1 MSTQIRV
8 LVIDDDALAASGLAT
23 IIESAADLAVV
34 GVLHSADG
42 LAETITH
49 TRPDV
54 VLCDVRMPRVDG
66 ITLARTFAQG
76 EGAPKFLMMTAFDD
90 EGVVLQALDAG
101 AIGFL
106 FKDEDPR
113 RILESVRAA
122 ASGEAPFSPRA
133 STELVHWARAERF
146 AAHRIHA
153 RQKMAQLTSRERE
166 FALAVVTGA
175 SDAEIAAQFFVA
187 ETTVKSTLSAIR
199 TKWGARNRTD
209 LAVIVAQANVM

>member
-1 MSTQIRV
+1 MSTQTRV
-8 LVIDDDALAASGLAT
+8 LVIDDDALAAAGLAA

-34 GVLHSADG
+34 GVLHSAQS
-42 LAETITH
+42 LAENITS

-54 VLCDVRMPRVDG
+54 VLCDVRMPRIDG
-66 ITLARTFAQG
+66 ITLAKTFAHG

-113 RILESVRAA
+113 RILDSVRAA

-133 STELVHWARAERF
+133 SAELVHWARAERF
-146 AAHRIHA
+146 AAHRLNA
-153 RQKMAQLTSRERE
+153 REKMAQLTARERE

-187 ETTVKSTLSAIR
+187 ETTVKSALSAIR
-199 TKWGARNRTD
+199 AKWGARNRTD
-209 LAVIVAQANVM
+209 LAVIVAQANVV